1 MRTDK
6 TNTKKVAFEGKE
18 CLKEA
23 CLLYLTA
30 VLVFITFENCD

>member
-23 CLLYLTA
+23 CLFYLTA